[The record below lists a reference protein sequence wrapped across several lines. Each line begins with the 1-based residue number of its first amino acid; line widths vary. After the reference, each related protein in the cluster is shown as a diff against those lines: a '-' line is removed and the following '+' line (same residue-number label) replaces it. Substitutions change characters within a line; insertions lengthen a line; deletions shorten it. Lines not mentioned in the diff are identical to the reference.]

1 MTTWKIKINNKL
13 YAEFKFDK
21 KLILVK
27 QSNQAK
33 IDGLQNKL
41 DKEYEVFD
49 PRNCGMRRVKKPRDK
64 WDSDLYLREMFQG
77 KNYDIEATG
86 IDWSKVLEP
95 DRPGI
100 VH

>member
-41 DKEYEVFD
+41 DEEYEVFD
-49 PRNCGMRRVKKPRDK
+49 PRNCGMRRVTKPKDK
-64 WDSDLYLREMFQG
+64 WDADLYLSEVFHSQEFTKYSEG
-77 KNYDIEATG
+77 LLT
-86 IDWSKVLEP
+86 SQVLLN
-95 DRPGI
+95 I
-100 VH
+100 W